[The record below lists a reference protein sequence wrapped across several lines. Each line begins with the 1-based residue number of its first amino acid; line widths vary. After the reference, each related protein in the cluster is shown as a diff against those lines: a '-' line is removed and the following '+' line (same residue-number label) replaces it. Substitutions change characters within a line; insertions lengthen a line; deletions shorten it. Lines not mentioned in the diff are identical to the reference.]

1 MIGVGKARGI
11 TSKLDGPYS
20 NPSPTK
26 GYQAA
31 ALIVA
36 SSCGSGILGIIS
48 KVGSAYIC
56 KICKYID
63 LCIFCIF
70 FAYFLHIFVAY

>member
-36 SSCGSGILGIIS
+36 SSCGSGILQATDS
-48 KVGSAYIC
+48 DSESAQAAAADSA
-56 KICKYID
+56 KKT
-63 LCIFCIF
+63 
-70 FAYFLHIFVAY
+70 